1 MLDETCFLQLVKLIH
16 MLNEVDTYAFR
27 KDLNALKKKVKTV
40 RSWFFCLYFIII
52 IIFCYGQKW
61 VSFTRESQTVG

>member
-40 RSWFFCLYFIII
+40 RSWFFCFYLFFIII
-52 IIFCYGQKW
+52 IIFCYG
-61 VSFTRESQTVG
+61 

>member
-52 IIFCYGQKW
+52 IIIFCYG
-61 VSFTRESQTVG
+61 